1 MGCASA
7 YQNPCRSIEPVGF
20 SGLNGAQFGAEV
32 ELTGGVVYVGAP
44 GLARLYS
51 VNVAGG
57 GYGYWGTNFGTP
69 LVATSYGG
77 GYTSINEILYNNGVQ
92 WSGVDN
98 ALGITP
104 NGARIIRSDPYAD
117 YDNGNDGSITDTGSS
132 ALYINGS
139 LIGTLSSGDNSIKV
153 FGLAPVFPA
162 EAHYVIGTYN
172 ANRLFNFRQFGPV
185 WTYTGSIVPEALPTS
200 KFGSSVAIDGLTAV
214 VGARDYDNRGA
225 AFVFVRDGV
234 EAETWSLQAKLQGL
248 DTNMGN
254 WFGSSVGVSGNTI
267 IVGAPNANQDAS
279 GAAYIFERIGTTWIQ
294 QAKLIASDSTA
305 YRLFGLTSAISVD
318 SAAVGAP
325 GGDAV
330 YVFVRSGFAWM
341 EQQIIS
347 GASGFGLA
355 LALNADTLL
364 VGSPRENSNTGAAY
378 VYTRANSLWTEQ
390 AQLTAGDGVAGDQF
404 GAAVALDG
412 NHAAVGAPGYQN
424 AMGAVYAFTQADAL
438 WSVPE
443 KLTLASGAA
452 GDHFGN
458 SISISANRMV
468 IGAYL
473 RDVARTSGGV
483 TTTYTDEG
491 SAYAYGLNKEGLWIL
506 ETAVEA
512 LQASDGYSGDMLG
525 YAVAISGT
533 LVLTGA
539 PQFNGRIGGL
549 PTDGGGYIYITEI
562 SPPLAVTQPAA
573 VETILNGA
581 KAQKIRD
588 TANSISPLYFFD
600 VPSFTLD
607 LSAGDKNDTIT
618 VNSDGLSAYAL
629 SSFIIKTGGGDDTLN
644 VNSSSVRLP
653 TAGKVRASA
662 ELLSRSAGQQ
672 LTGDEAAQLYDTI
685 STLFQFIAGDGSNTL
700 NIPAADTDFT
710 LSDTELFDSA
720 GGKLS
725 LDGVSNISL
734 TGGPSANVFDI
745 LSWSGTVTLDGL
757 GGSDRYLVNLGAVHT
772 LNLSDSGSGPSDQD
786 RLVVLG
792 TDNNETISILA
803 VSITAGS
810 STLNYSNIEALT
822 VAGLGGD
829 DTLILNDLGVHE
841 VSLDGGQGSD
851 SYQIN
856 VAGSTLN
863 VYTYDSGSVGT
874 DQLFINGSAAD
885 DTFVVDTTQA
895 TLNSAV
901 ITYDDSFEQ
910 FTVNGCAGND
920 RFTINAHPPVI
931 TNFLGGTG
939 DDRFDVY
946 SVKPNG
952 IQLIDGQDGNDIYW
966 LVDPTALLGPVA
978 IADSGAASDEDFLV
992 QAASANADSITVT
1005 ASGITGMPANSADF
1019 SAFSGLEGLGIDL
1032 LGGDDTISISGT
1044 PNGIALAVYGSDG
1057 NDSVFLANLSTLS
1070 NYNLRFFGMAG
1081 TDSLTIDASTGSS
1094 GTLSASTL
1102 TGFNLLKSL
1111 IYETFETITLNLSAG
1126 NDTLTVTTTG
1136 DLSTVV
1142 VNALAGLDQ
1151 VTVVNTGAGSSL
1163 TVNLGSGD
1171 DQLTLQAAG
1180 LNSIVQL
1187 NGEDGGDTFV
1197 IQSSPA
1203 SSNLEING
1211 GAGMDRFTFNGASD
1225 TTVLNAGADND
1236 TVTVNSAGGNTTIN
1250 GNEGDDV
1257 IHINKTDLSVDFHGI
1272 IDGQGGEDTLTFAG
1286 YSSGRDFLLTG
1297 LGAADGFNLAVTGID
1312 ALFKNIN
1319 TLAGSA
1325 FADTLTGLAAA
1336 SSWNL
1341 TGAKSGAYTSS
1352 AISLAFSA
1360 IESLLGGS
1368 GADSFIVADGIAFG
1382 GTINGGLG
1390 SNTLS
1395 YVGSASVHSVSLSGA
1410 SSNGGFNGS
1419 ATGIDGF
1426 SNINSLLAGSGS
1438 DTLTG
1443 LNAIANW
1450 IVTAANVLTY
1460 SSGSQSLFVS
1470 GFKSLIGGSGL
1481 DTLSFASLSA
1491 VQAMTVLALGSV
1503 DGFKLA
1509 SAYFTGASFDNINTL
1524 TGGSGADSLAG
1535 LDATSSW
1542 NLTGA
1547 KTGTYT
1553 SSAIS
1558 LAFSAIE
1565 SLLGGTA
1572 ADSFLVSAAAFG
1584 GTLDGGLGSDTLSY
1598 LGSASAH
1605 LVTLSGAGTNGLNG
1619 TASGIDGFSNIDI
1632 LLGGTGLDTLT
1643 GPNVDTVWT
1652 LSGSP
1657 SLTSGGQTL
1666 TFTGFET
1673 LRGGSAGD
1681 TFRHTVSTPLTFNL
1695 DGGLGEDTFDYSAW
1709 SNPVTL
1715 NLAAGTATALV
1726 GTLTG
1731 IEDLIGGSG
1740 NDTLTGDGGNNILTG
1755 SAGTDTLAGG
1765 AGNDTYRFGNDW
1777 GSEIPLTGLGSDAFD
1792 FSAVTVPLTFTFSL
1806 TGLTISD
1813 GVNIITH
1820 TGGFVKNLVG
1830 GSAADSFIYNASV
1843 TFNGSL
1849 DGRGGSDTLDF
1860 SAYTTAMLF
1869 SLTGSNPDG
1878 FSGSAGSALT
1888 SFAGI
1893 NSLFSG
1899 AGVDTLTGLNSDS
1912 TWTINSVCNLD
1923 TSTCTYQSSGQTLN
1937 FARLENLSGGSQA
1950 DIFAFVDAGSM
1961 TGTVSGG
1968 AGNDTLDYGGYS
1980 TPVTVN
1986 LGDGTVTGTAGISS
2000 LENFIG
2006 SPFGNI
2012 VYGDAGNNILIGAG
2026 SADKL
2031 YGLGGDDILIGLG
2044 GNDLLDGGAG
2054 NDTLD
2059 YSGNLISGVT
2069 VNLVSGTAL
2078 SDDSGNDSLISIEN
2092 VIGTQFADTIT
2103 GDANANRLTG
2113 GAGNDTLTGGAG
2125 DDTYLFGDNS
2135 GSDTLIE
2142 AVGGGIDT
2150 LDFSPGTI
2158 GLTLTIDSVLAAL
2171 FENIIGTS
2179 GNDIFVFS
2187 NGVHWTGSINGLG
2200 GADELRLSN
2209 STSPLAFVL
2218 SGQGALDGFD
2228 GSVTGVHDS
2237 FVNINQLTGGTSGAD
2252 SLTGLASGQWQVL
2265 TATSAQY
2272 TSVSTLGISGIE
2284 TLIGGSGSDALSFAP
2299 ALGALS
2305 VTMTGLGAAGGFDL
2319 TASGFS
2325 GAFRN
2330 MDGVTGS
2337 AGSDTF
2343 SGANLVST
2351 WQLSQDASVYTS
2363 GGHSLNFSAFENLN
2377 GGSAADTF
2385 QMLAFTTAVIHLSGG
2400 GDSDTLDYAAYATGV
2415 TVNLS
2420 TGFATDTTGITGIEH
2435 VTGGSGNDTLTG
2447 NGGDNRLNGGVGSD
2461 TLNYSAST
2469 ASVTIDLGLG
2479 TVSGT
2484 SIGTDT
2490 LISIE
2495 SIIGSPFTD
2504 SLIGLASGQWQ
2515 ILTATSGQYT
2525 SGSTLNFA
2533 DIETLIGGSG
2543 ADALSFAP
2551 ALGALSVTVTG
2562 LGAAGGFDLT
2572 ASGFTGAFRN
2582 MDGVTGSA
2590 GSDTFTGANLVS
2602 AWQLSQGVSVYTSG
2616 GHSLNFSSF
2625 ENLNGGSAADTFQML
2640 AFTTALI
2647 HLSGGGD
2654 SDTLDYSA
2662 YATSVTVNL
2671 STGVA
2676 TDTTG
2681 ITGIEHVTGGS
2692 GNDMLTGNGSD
2703 NRLNGGAGSDTLNYS
2718 ASTASV
2724 TVDLGLGTATGASIG
2739 SDTLISIENVIG
2751 SPFADTL
2758 TGSDSD
2764 NLLTGGAGND
2774 TLIGLNGSDTYQFGD
2789 NAGSDTIIELLTG
2802 GSGDTFDFSACSTDR
2817 SLSIN
2822 EALAAL
2828 IENFIGGAGNDTFI
2842 MASGVTLVGYIDGQ
2856 GGSNTLDLSA
2866 NSIPLPVTLTG
2877 LGAAVGFAGSA
2888 SVLGAGFTN
2897 ITNLLGSNASGNIL
2911 TGADLTANWTLS
2923 PTTTSVS
2930 SANHSL
2936 NFSGFDG
2943 MTGGAGDDSFTL
2955 SGQISYALDG
2965 GAGNDRFV
2973 FMDGSVLQADLEGG
2987 PGLDTLDFSNFTTA
3001 RSIKLTSYSH
3011 DDDAFIGRDAS
3022 LIPALTGTFSNIN
3035 GLIGSSDPTNSDSLT
3050 GLDYDAHWN
3059 LGNGG
3064 TYAVNPTLTFSSFK
3078 TLVGGSGSDTFEV
3091 SGTQDVSIQG
3101 QAGDD
3106 VFIFNPGSQVNEL
3119 DGGAGNDQIEFRT
3132 YGNITIEPGANP
3144 YVLTKIDGVEV
3155 EIVIVVNLS
3164 PVVAVTA
3171 ANNEN
3176 SDRGSGSQSVATF
3189 ISQNIVLLANGSS
3202 TLQLANG
3209 IQVSFAARVGTL
3221 ANISLLQPGNLPSLP
3236 GKYGYRSGLNIQVW
3250 NGSQSVAVLK
3260 HGMTVSFALP
3270 VDTGAGH
3277 NLILFWDQSAN
3288 NGLGGW
3294 AEVTTTL
3301 VSRLVNGVIVSTLEV
3316 TSTNTGTYI
3325 LVTETNP
3332 SAAGN

>member
-1 MGCASA
+1 LYWRSSQTLSCPTPGCIGGSFGYDMDLSGSTLVVGAPGAGALGAGAAYVFTYSSGLWNYAATLTKSGASDFGRSVAIDVNAAGSNLRIAVGAPNTTVWYQSSGVPDATWLTASGAVFTYLGGGASWTYERFVMPTDLAMPNITSVITTFHDLRAVPAQVVAIGMYCAHPENFSDPQQWNYYCGRQTHVSGDVDNLSWLNIGYDQHDVA
-7 YQNPCRSIEPVGF
+7 YAQPYMANGYYKFEIQPRVMLCVGSSGLYCAANYSWDSNLEITVSQLFNPDWPIDINRWTSSGFYITDLGRLDQRFVPVLF
-20 SGLNGAQFGAEV
+20 SGLNNAQFGAEV
-32 ELTGGVVYVGAP
+32 DLSGGTLYVGAP
-44 GLARLYS
+44 GNSRLYS
-51 VNVAGG
+51 ANLAGA
-57 GYGYWGTNFGTP
+57 GYDYWSTGFGTP
-69 LVATSYGG
+69 LKASIEPGVLDKDGKEIAHTN
-77 GYTSINEILYNNGVQ
+77 INEIVYNNGELGSGVDNALQ

-104 NGARIIRSDPYAD
+104 NGARFIRSDPYGE
-117 YDNGNDGSITDTGSS
+117 YDSGNGGSIIDTGASQ
-132 ALYINGS
+132 LYVD
-139 LIGTLSSGDNSIKV
+139 GTLAGTFLSGDNSIKV

-162 EAHYVIGTYN
+162 EGHYVLGTYN
-172 ANRLFNFRQFGPV
+172 SNRLFNFRQFGPV
-185 WTYTGSIVPEALPTS
+185 WTYTGSLIPEALPTS

-279 GAAYIFERIGTTWIQ
+279 GAAYIFERIGSTWIQ
-294 QAKLIASDSTA
+294 QAKLIASDSA
-305 YRLFGLTSAISVD
+305 PNQLFGLTSAISLD

-347 GASGFGLA
+347 GASGFGSA

-424 AMGAVYAFTQADAL
+424 AMGAVYAFNRADAL

-458 SISISANRMV
+458 SISISASRMV

-491 SAYAYGLNKEGLWIL
+491 SAYAYGLNKDGLWIL

-549 PTDGGGYIYITEI
+549 RTDGGGYIYITEI

-588 TANSISPLYFFD
+588 TANTISPLYFFD

-607 LSAGDKNDTIT
+607 LSAGNKNDTISVST
-618 VNSDGLSAYAL
+618 DGLSAYAL

-745 LSWSGTVTLDGL
+745 LSWSGTVTVNGL

-792 TDNNETISILA
+792 TEGDETISILA

-841 VSLDGGQGSD
+841 VTLDGGQGSD

-874 DQLFINGSAAD
+874 DQLFINGAAAD
-885 DTFVVDTTQA
+885 DSFVVDTTQT

-910 FTVNGCAGND
+910 FTVNGYAGND

-978 IADSGAASDEDFLV
+978 IADSGSASDEDFLV

-1019 SAFSGLEGLGIDL
+1019 SAFTGLEGLGIDL

-1126 NDTLTVTTTG
+1126 ADTG
-1136 DLSTVV
+1136 DLSTIV

-1163 TVNLGSGD
+1163 TVNLGSGN

-1180 LNSIVQL
+1180 LNSLVQL

-1203 SSNLEING
+1203 SNQLEING
-1211 GAGMDRFTFNGASD
+1211 GAGADSFTFNGASG

-1236 TVTVNSAGGNTTIN
+1236 TVTVNAAGANTTLN
-1250 GNEGDDV
+1250 GNDGDDV
-1257 IHINKTDLSVDFHGI
+1257 FQINKTDPSLDFNGVL
-1272 IDGQGGEDTLTFAG
+1272 DGQAGNDTLSFAG
-1286 YSSGRDFLLTG
+1286 YPSARHFLLIG
-1297 LGAADGFNLAVTGID
+1297 LGATDGYNLSVTGTD
-1312 ALFKNIN
+1312 AAYRNIN
-1319 TLAGSA
+1319 TLTGSA
-1325 FADTLTGLAAA
+1325 FTDTLTGLDAA
-1336 SSWNL
+1336 STWNL
-1341 TGAKSGAYTSS
+1341 TGTKSGAYNSS
-1352 AISLAFSA
+1352 AISLTFSA
-1360 IESLLGGS
+1360 IESLLGGTA
-1368 GADSFIVADGIAFG
+1368 ADSFLVADGIAFG
-1382 GTINGGLG
+1382 GTLDGGLG

-1395 YVGSASVHSVSLSGA
+1395 YLGSASAHSVSLSGA

-1450 IVTAANVLTY
+1450 AVTAANTLTY
-1460 SSGSQSLFVS
+1460 TSGSQSLSVT

-1481 DTLSFASLSA
+1481 DTLSFASISA
-1491 VQAMTVLALGSV
+1491 VQAVTVLALGTA
-1503 DGFKLA
+1503 DGFKLS
-1509 SAYFTGASFDNINTL
+1509 SAYFSGATFENINTL
-1524 TGGSGADSLAG
+1524 IGGSGADSLSG

-1542 NLTGA
+1542 SLTGA
-1547 KTGTYT
+1547 KSGTYT

-1565 SLLGGTA
+1565 SLLGGSGT
-1572 ADSFLVSAAAFG
+1572 DSFLVTAAAFG

-1605 LVTLSGAGTNGLNG
+1605 AVTLSGAGTNGLNG
-1619 TASGIDGFSNIDI
+1619 TASGIDGFSNINI
-1632 LLGGTGLDTLT
+1632 LLGGAGDDTLT
-1643 GPNVDTVWT
+1643 GPNADTVWI

-1657 SLTSGGQTL
+1657 SLISGGQTL

-1695 DGGLGEDTFDYSAW
+1695 DGGLGEDTFDYSTW
-1709 SNPVTL
+1709 SNPVAL

-1740 NDTLTGDGGNNILTG
+1740 NDTLTGDGGNNVLTG
-1755 SAGTDTLAGG
+1755 GAGTDTLAGG

-1777 GSEIPLTGLGSDAFD
+1777 GSETPLTGVGSDTFD

-1813 GVNIITH
+1813 GANSITH
-1820 TGGFVKNLVG
+1820 NGGFVKNLVG
-1830 GSAADSFIYNASV
+1830 GSAADSFIFKASV
-1843 TFNGSL
+1843 IFNGSL
-1849 DGRGGSDTLDF
+1849 DGRDGSDTLDF

-1869 SLTGSNPDG
+1869 SLTGSNSDG
-1878 FSGSAGSALT
+1878 FSGSAGSALS

-1893 NSLFSG
+1893 NSLLSG
-1899 AGVDTLTGLNSDS
+1899 AGVDTLTGLNSVS
-1912 TWTINSVCNLD
+1912 TWTINSACNLD
-1923 TSTCTYQSSGQTLN
+1923 ISTCTYQSSGQTLN

-1950 DIFAFVDAGSM
+1950 DTFAFVGAGSV
-1961 TGTVSGG
+1961 TGTVTGG

-2000 LENFIG
+2000 MENFFG

-2059 YSGNLISGVT
+2059 YSGNLTSGVT

-2078 SDDSGNDSLISIEN
+2078 SDDSGNDSFVSIEN

-2113 GAGNDTLTGGAG
+2113 GAGDDTLTGGAG
-2125 DDTYLFGDNS
+2125 ADTYLFGDNS
-2135 GSDTLIE
+2135 GSDTIIE

-2158 GLTLTIDSVLAAL
+2158 GLTMTIDSVLAAL

-2179 GNDIFVFS
+2179 GNDIFIFS

-2200 GADELRLSN
+2200 GVDELRLNN

-2218 SGQGALDGFD
+2218 SGQGAVDGFD
-2228 GSVTGVHDS
+2228 GSVIGVLDS
-2237 FVNINQLTGGTSGAD
+2237 FVNINQLTGGASGTD
-2252 SLTGLASGQWQVL
+2252 SLTGLASGQWQIL
-2265 TATSAQY
+2265 TAASGQY
-2272 TSVSTLGISGIE
+2272 TSVSTLNFSDIE

-2305 VTMTGLGAAGGFDL
+2305 VTVTGLGAAGGFDL
-2319 TASGFS
+2319 IASGFS

-2330 MDGVTGS
+2330 MDRVTGS

-2343 SGANLVST
+2343 SGANLVSD
-2351 WQLSQDASVYTS
+2351 WQLSQDASVYAS

-2385 QMLAFTTAVIHLSGG
+2385 QMLAFTTAVVHLSGG
-2400 GDSDTLDYAAYATGV
+2400 GDSDTLDYSAYNTSV

-2420 TGFATDTTGITGIEH
+2420 TGVATDTTGITGIEH

-2447 NGGDNRLNGGVGSD
+2447 NGGDNRLNGG
-2461 TLNYSAST
+2461 
-2469 ASVTIDLGLG
+2469 
-2479 TVSGT
+2479 
-2484 SIGTDT
+2484 
-2490 LISIE
+2490 
-2495 SIIGSPFTD
+2495 
-2504 SLIGLASGQWQ
+2504 
-2515 ILTATSGQYT
+2515 
-2525 SGSTLNFA
+2525 
-2533 DIETLIGGSG
+2533 
-2543 ADALSFAP
+2543 
-2551 ALGALSVTVTG
+2551 
-2562 LGAAGGFDLT
+2562 AG
-2572 ASGFTGAFRN
+2572 N
-2582 MDGVTGSA
+2582 
-2590 GSDTFTGANLVS
+2590 
-2602 AWQLSQGVSVYTSG
+2602 
-2616 GHSLNFSSF
+2616 
-2625 ENLNGGSAADTFQML
+2625 
-2640 AFTTALI
+2640 
-2647 HLSGGGD
+2647 
-2654 SDTLDYSA
+2654 
-2662 YATSVTVNL
+2662 
-2671 STGVA
+2671 
-2676 TDTTG
+2676 
-2681 ITGIEHVTGGS
+2681 
-2692 GNDMLTGNGSD
+2692 
-2703 NRLNGGAGSDTLNYS
+2703 DTLNYS

-2739 SDTLISIENVIG
+2739 TDTLISIENVIG

-2758 TGSDSD
+2758 
-2764 NLLTGGAGND
+2764 
-2774 TLIGLNGSDTYQFGD
+2774 IGL
-2789 NAGSDTIIELLTG
+2789 
-2802 GSGDTFDFSACSTDR
+2802 
-2817 SLSIN
+2817 
-2822 EALAAL
+2822 
-2828 IENFIGGAGNDTFI
+2828 
-2842 MASGVTLVGYIDGQ
+2842 ASGQWQI
-2856 GGSNTLDLSA
+2856 
-2866 NSIPLPVTLTG
+2866 LT
-2877 LGAAVGFAGSA
+2877 A
-2888 SVLGAGFTN
+2888 
-2897 ITNLLGSNASGNIL
+2897 ASGQY
-2911 TGADLTANWTLS
+2911 
-2923 PTTTSVS
+2923 TSVS
-2930 SANHSL
+2930 TL
-2936 NFSGFDG
+2936 N
-2943 MTGGAGDDSFTL
+2943 
-2955 SGQISYALDG
+2955 
-2965 GAGNDRFV
+2965 
-2973 FMDGSVLQADLEGG
+2973 
-2987 PGLDTLDFSNFTTA
+2987 
-3001 RSIKLTSYSH
+3001 
-3011 DDDAFIGRDAS
+3011 
-3022 LIPALTGTFSNIN
+3022 
-3035 GLIGSSDPTNSDSLT
+3035 
-3050 GLDYDAHWN
+3050 
-3059 LGNGG
+3059 
-3064 TYAVNPTLTFSSFK
+3064 
-3078 TLVGGSGSDTFEV
+3078 
-3091 SGTQDVSIQG
+3091 
-3101 QAGDD
+3101 
-3106 VFIFNPGSQVNEL
+3106 
-3119 DGGAGNDQIEFRT
+3119 
-3132 YGNITIEPGANP
+3132 
-3144 YVLTKIDGVEV
+3144 
-3155 EIVIVVNLS
+3155 
-3164 PVVAVTA
+3164 
-3171 ANNEN
+3171 
-3176 SDRGSGSQSVATF
+3176 
-3189 ISQNIVLLANGSS
+3189 
-3202 TLQLANG
+3202 
-3209 IQVSFAARVGTL
+3209 
-3221 ANISLLQPGNLPSLP
+3221 
-3236 GKYGYRSGLNIQVW
+3236 
-3250 NGSQSVAVLK
+3250 
-3260 HGMTVSFALP
+3260 
-3270 VDTGAGH
+3270 
-3277 NLILFWDQSAN
+3277 
-3288 NGLGGW
+3288 
-3294 AEVTTTL
+3294 
-3301 VSRLVNGVIVSTLEV
+3301 
-3316 TSTNTGTYI
+3316 
-3325 LVTETNP
+3325 
-3332 SAAGN
+3332 